1 MKTKFLSIAS
11 FLMLF
16 FMASN
21 LNAQNVVKVNP
32 IGLAF
37 GSLNGGYE
45 TFLTDKTSLYLKANF
60 YSRGLVGIRY
70 TGFGVGG
77 EYRFYLDSNDRPKG
91 LYAGPIA
98 SVGFIGS
105 NSDII
110 NNYTLITIGGVIGY
124 QWVFSEKFT
133 VEVNIGPAYGIVT
146 GDFGDTDIF
155 GDGIIPTISLL
166 TLGYILN

>member
-45 TFLTDKTSLYLKANF
+45 TFLSENTSLYLKANF
-60 YSRGLVGIRY
+60 YSRSLVGTRY

-77 EYRFYLDSNDRPKG
+77 EYRFYLSDNDRPKG

-98 SVGFIGS
+98 NIGFIGT
-105 NSDII
+105 NTDII
-110 NNYTLITIGGVIGY
+110 DNYTLITIGGIIGY

-155 GDGIIPTISLL
+155 GDGIYPVISLL
-166 TLGYILN
+166 TLGYILQ

>member
-1 MKTKFLSIAS
+1 MKTKFFSIAS
-11 FLMLF
+11 YLMLF

-21 LNAQNVVKVNP
+21 LNAQSIVKVNP

-45 TFLTDKTSLYLKANF
+45 TFLSDNTSLYLKANF
-60 YSRGLVGIRY
+60 YSRSLVGTRY

-77 EYRFYLDSNDRPKG
+77 EYRFYLSDNDRPKG

-98 SVGFIGS
+98 NIGFIGT
-105 NSDII
+105 NSDFID
-110 NNYTLITIGGVIGY
+110 NYTLITIGGIIGY
-124 QWVFSEKFT
+124 QWVFSEDFT
-133 VEVNIGPAYGIVT
+133 VEVNIGPAYGIVS

-155 GDGIIPTISLL
+155 GDGIFPVISLL

>member
-21 LNAQNVVKVNP
+21 LSGQNVVKVNP

-45 TFLTDKTSLYLKANF
+45 TFLSDNTSLYLKANF
-60 YSRGLVGIRY
+60 YSRSLVGTRY

-77 EYRFYLDSNDRPKG
+77 EYRFYLSDNDRPKG

-98 SVGFIGS
+98 NVGFIGT
-105 NSDII
+105 NSDFID
-110 NNYTLITIGGVIGY
+110 NYTLITVGGIIGY

-133 VEVNIGPAYGIVT
+133 VEVNIGPAYGIVA

-155 GDGIIPTISLL
+155 GDGIYPVISLL
-166 TLGYILN
+166 TLGYILQ

>member
-1 MKTKFLSIAS
+1 MKTKFLTIAS

-16 FMASN
+16 FLTNN
-21 LNAQNVVKVNP
+21 LIGQNVIKVNP

-45 TFLTDKTSLYLKANF
+45 TFLNDKSSLYLKANF
-60 YSRGLVGIRY
+60 YSRGIVGVRY

-77 EYRFYLDSNDRPKG
+77 EYRFYLSNNERPKG
-91 LYAGPIA
+91 LYAGPVANI
-98 SVGFIGS
+98 GFIGT
-105 NSDII
+105 NVDGVG
-110 NNYTLITIGGVIGY
+110 NYTLITLGGVIGY

-133 VEVNIGPAYGIVT
+133 VEVNIGPVYGIAT

-155 GDGIIPTISLL
+155 GDGILPTISLL